1 MQALGI
7 ITFEDN
13 TATIEGLGDYRPVPA
28 ISFMGRY
35 RIIDFI
41 LSNMTNSGIDSVQ
54 VYCKE
59 KPRNLFEHLGDGS
72 HYNINSKRGMLRILY
87 GEKSFSSEV
96 YNHDVA
102 NYLLNMQYIELD
114 PNPYVVIAPSYF
126 VYSIDFNDVLKQH
139 VESKADVTILYSS
152 TNDGKRAFLG
162 CDTLEMDKTHSIT
175 AFGKN
180 RGSRKNET
188 ISMEAYVMR
197 KDLFISLVKEAA
209 EVSSLYWFKDILHD
223 KVKDLDMKGYGVRG
237 FVGCINS
244 LSEYYRIS
252 MELRDLKTAQQLFR
266 KGWPVYTKTHDSCP
280 TRFSPDSSVS
290 NSFIANGAEIDGTVT
305 GSIISRDVH
314 VGKGA
319 VVTDSIILPHSF
331 IDDNVK
337 LDHVIVDKYAMVH
350 HIKKLEGTDEKP
362 VYVGRRDRI

>member
-7 ITFEDN
+7 VTFEDN

-162 CDTLEMDKTHSIT
+162 CEMVEWLVQEGEAESRREAVELGQALLEHGIIQH
-175 AFGKN
+175 G
-180 RGSRKNET
+180 E
-188 ISMEAYVMR
+188 
-197 KDLFISLVKEAA
+197 
-209 EVSSLYWFKDILHD
+209 
-223 KVKDLDMKGYGVRG
+223 
-237 FVGCINS
+237 
-244 LSEYYRIS
+244 
-252 MELRDLKTAQQLFR
+252 R
-266 KGWPVYTKTHDSCP
+266 KGSE
-280 TRFSPDSSVS
+280 R
-290 NSFIANGAEIDGTVT
+290 
-305 GSIISRDVH
+305 
-314 VGKGA
+314 
-319 VVTDSIILPHSF
+319 
-331 IDDNVK
+331 
-337 LDHVIVDKYAMVH
+337 
-350 HIKKLEGTDEKP
+350 
-362 VYVGRRDRI
+362 